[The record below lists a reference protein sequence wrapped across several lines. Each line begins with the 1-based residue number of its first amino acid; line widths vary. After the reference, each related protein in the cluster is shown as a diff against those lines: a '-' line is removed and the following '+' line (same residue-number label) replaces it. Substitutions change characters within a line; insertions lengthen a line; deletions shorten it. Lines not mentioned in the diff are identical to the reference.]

1 LAHQKEQIIFQNF
14 LLENNLKFTEQR
26 RLILEIFLATETHAS
41 VEELYDKIKRKYPD
55 IGHTT
60 VYRTLKLFAE
70 CGLAKELRFSDG
82 VSRYEHLF
90 GHDHHDHLICTQCG
104 KLIEVVD
111 PEIEAL
117 QQRRATASKSIS
129 TGWSYMVC
137 ATSVNRLNVMKF
149 LANYLRPNIEN
160 EFHYLLKSGECHV

>member
-1 LAHQKEQIIFQNF
+1 LAHHKEEVIFQNY
-14 LLENNLKFTEQR
+14 LLEKNLKFTEQR
-26 RLILEIFLATETHAS
+26 RVILEIFLATETHAS
-41 VEELYDKIKRKYPD
+41 VEELYDKIKRKNPD

-60 VYRTLKLFAE
+60 VYRTLKLFAD

-90 GHDHHDHLICTQCG
+90 GHEHHDHLICTQCG

-117 QQRRATASKSIS
+117 QQR
-129 TGWSYMVC
+129 
-137 ATSVNRLNVMKF
+137 
-149 LANYLRPNIEN
+149 LALRHRFIINSHRMELYGLC
-160 EFHYLLKSGECHV
+160 ERCQSS

>member
-1 LAHQKEQIIFQNF
+1 MVHQKERAIFQNYLF
-14 LLENNLKFTEQR
+14 ENNLKFTEQR
-26 RLILEIFLATETHAS
+26 RLILEIFLTTETHAS
-41 VEELYDKIKRKYPD
+41 VEELYDKIKRKHPD

-60 VYRTLKLFAE
+60 VYRTLKLFAD

-90 GHDHHDHLICTQCG
+90 GHEHHDHLICTQCG

-117 QQRRATASKSIS
+117 QQRLASRHRFKI
-129 TGWSYMVC
+129 
-137 ATSVNRLNVMKF
+137 
-149 LANYLRPNIEN
+149 NYHRMEL
-160 EFHYLLKSGECHV
+160 YGLCHQCQSS